1 MQHLVAEEH
10 LLGKSKAFQLL
21 LCPSVLAHAPAHVRG
36 KKLVFGKAFPL
47 LSSLQRYLSYLSSAS
62 DNCNLRIALW
72 H

>member
-10 LLGKSKAFQLL
+10 LLWKLKVFQLP
-21 LCPSVLAHAPAHVRG
+21 LCPSVLAHAPAHMTG
-36 KKLVFGKAFPL
+36 KKLVFGKAFAL
-47 LSSLQRYLSYLSSAS
+47 LSLLQRYLSHLSSAS